1 MTQVVQH
8 FEYLLLALLEYW
20 NEPRHTL
27 SAAACLLRNALGVPY
42 LPSTL
47 VEEALKRALER
58 TNAAYAHTK
67 ERVKTSLSEGALR
80 PSDLLAQFK
89 QIGPQTRRHISA
101 AELLDN
107 TVELIRRWSTP
118 QAKSCSPTD
127 LLSEEDMKV
136 LLQAKSCSPTD
147 LLSEE
152 DMKVLLQ
159 AKSSSPTDLLS
170 EEDMKVLLQAR
181 SCSPT
186 DLFSEED
193 MKVLLQAIQR
203 QHPKWGAA
211 NTPYSR
217 WLPPEY
223 EDIRGVPRGWDPEHT
238 YYNYTLPPVRL
249 ISQTVLYTHN
259 ENISLDSSLS
269 HLLVEWGQWIDHDF
283 ALTPQSPSTAAFRTG
298 ADCTRTCSRD
308 TPCFPIQTNMD
319 KVQGCGPEGCGFADH
334 HGQGAGLWAR
344 RLWVLRPPWT
354 RCRAVGQKVVG
365 SQTTMD
371 KVQGCG
377 PEGCGFAD
385 HHGQGAGLWARRLW
399 VRRPPWTRCRAV
411 GQKVVGLQTTMVKVQ
426 SCGPEGCGFTDHH
439 GQGTGLW
446 ARRLWVRRPPWTRC
460 RAVGQKVVGSQTTM
474 DKVQGCGPEGCGFSD
489 HHGQGAGLWA
499 RRLWVR
505 RPPWTRCRAVGQKVV
520 GSQTTMDKVQGCG
533 PEGCGFADHN
543 GQGAG
548 LWARRLWVRRPPW
561 TRCEMHTHFRSPQIP
576 LSDPCTGIQSCMP
589 FFPSP
594 QIPLSD
600 PRTGIQSCM
609 PFFPSPQIP
618 LSDPRTGIQS
628 CMPSFPSHQIPLS
641 DPCTGIQSCMPFF
654 PSPQIPLS
662 DPRTGIQSCMPFF
675 PSPQIPLSDPRTGI
689 QSCMPFFPSPQI
701 PLSDPRTG
709 IQSCM
714 PSFPSHQIPLSDPCT
729 GIQSCMPFF
738 PSPQIPLSDP
748 RTGIQS
754 CMPFFPSPQIPL
766 SDPRTGIQSCMP
778 FFPSPQIPLSDPRTG
793 IQSCMP
799 FFPSPQ
805 IPLSDPRTGIQSCM
819 PFFPSPQIPLS
830 DPRTGIQSC
839 MPFFPSPQIPLSD
852 PRTGIQSCMPFFR
865 SAPSCVRS
873 EAFTGATPHHHR
885 EQLNAITSFVDA
897 SMVYGSSSPMA
908 AALRNHSSPLGV
920 LALND
925 QGRLDPCGPRRG
937 SEANSTGAT
946 SASDTS
952 ATAPTEQENIT
963 SCFQAGDSRAN
974 EHLGMI
980 ALHTLFLREHNRLVS
995 ELHLLNPHWSP
1006 DTLYQE
1012 ARKIMGA
1019 VHQILTWEHYLPRV
1033 LGETPTSLLMPPYK
1047 GYDPEIDPSI
1057 ANVFSAAAFRFAHVT
1072 VQPMVARL
1080 GPGYSL
1086 APQHPPLPLHHSL
1099 FASWRVVQEG
1109 GIDPVLRGLLLS
1121 PAKLQ
1126 MPGQMMVEELTE
1138 RLFQAQGGM
1147 PLDLGALNLQRG
1159 RDHGLPG
1166 YSSWRG
1172 LCGLS
1177 VPNTTSDLAGIL
1189 GNPGLAEKFLLLY
1202 GTSQNID
1209 VWVGAISEPPLPG
1222 GRVGPLLACL
1232 LAKQFRALRDGDRF
1246 WWEREAVFTSTQRAQ
1261 LHTVSLSRIIC
1272 DNTHITRVPSDPFSR
1287 TVSPEDMLACSHPL
1301 IPHLNL
1307 SAWKEPDT
1315 DPSCGPIPRLQS
1327 GFSLLCDSVIYYQCG
1342 PGYQLIGPSSV
1353 TCDPNSYQWSP
1364 APPICHD
1371 VDECADQPTP
1381 CPQNTDC
1388 LNTPGSYMCTDL
1400 DLSSPS
1406 TVSVISA
1413 VIAVVGGVAIL
1424 FVILTCC
1431 RRYFPKKPESI
1442 NGTDKQ
1448 NR

>member
-1 MTQVVQH
+1 MDTPPMG
-8 FEYLLLALLEYW
+8 LLLILALSL
-20 NEPRHTL
+20 L
-27 SAAACLLRNALGVPY
+27 CCLPHPATPTGLAHNGSGVPY
-42 LPSTL
+42 LSSTL

-58 TNAAYAHTK
+58 TNAAYAHTN
-67 ERVKTSLSEGALR
+67 ERVKASLSEGAVR

-89 QIGPQTRRHISA
+89 QIGPQTRSHIKA

-107 TVELIRRWSTP
+107 TVELIREMVYTSTMP
-118 QAKSCSPTD
+118 QSSLPD
-127 LLSEEDMKV
+127 LLSEEDMQV
-136 LLQAKSCSPTD
+136 LLQATGCSSEMQRPLCKTGC
-147 LLSEE
+147 LSERY
-152 DMKVLLQ
+152 
-159 AKSSSPTDLLS
+159 
-170 EEDMKVLLQAR
+170 R
-181 SCSPT
+181 SFTGECNN
-186 DLFSEED
+186 
-193 MKVLLQAIQR
+193 R

-223 EDIRGVPRGWDPEHT
+223 EDVRGVPRGWDPEHT

-249 ISQTVLYTHN
+249 VSQDVLYTHN

-308 TPCFPIQTNMD
+308 TPCFPIQ
-319 KVQGCGPEGCGFADH
+319 
-334 HGQGAGLWAR
+334 
-344 RLWVLRPPWT
+344 
-354 RCRAVGQKVVG
+354 
-365 SQTTMD
+365 
-371 KVQGCG
+371 
-377 PEGCGFAD
+377 
-385 HHGQGAGLWARRLW
+385 
-399 VRRPPWTRCRAV
+399 
-411 GQKVVGLQTTMVKVQ
+411 
-426 SCGPEGCGFTDHH
+426 
-439 GQGTGLW
+439 
-446 ARRLWVRRPPWTRC
+446 
-460 RAVGQKVVGSQTTM
+460 
-474 DKVQGCGPEGCGFSD
+474 
-489 HHGQGAGLWA
+489 
-499 RRLWVR
+499 
-505 RPPWTRCRAVGQKVV
+505 
-520 GSQTTMDKVQGCG
+520 
-533 PEGCGFADHN
+533 
-543 GQGAG
+543 
-548 LWARRLWVRRPPW
+548 
-561 TRCEMHTHFRSPQIP
+561 
-576 LSDPCTGIQSCMP
+576 
-589 FFPSP
+589 
-594 QIPLSD
+594 
-600 PRTGIQSCM
+600 
-609 PFFPSPQIP
+609 
-618 LSDPRTGIQS
+618 
-628 CMPSFPSHQIPLS
+628 
-641 DPCTGIQSCMPFF
+641 
-654 PSPQIPLS
+654 
-662 DPRTGIQSCMPFF
+662 
-675 PSPQIPLSDPRTGI
+675 
-689 QSCMPFFPSPQI
+689 
-701 PLSDPRTG
+701 
-709 IQSCM
+709 
-714 PSFPSHQIPLSDPCT
+714 
-729 GIQSCMPFF
+729 
-738 PSPQIPLSDP
+738 
-748 RTGIQS
+748 
-754 CMPFFPSPQIPL
+754 
-766 SDPRTGIQSCMP
+766 
-778 FFPSPQIPLSDPRTG
+778 
-793 IQSCMP
+793 
-799 FFPSPQ
+799 
-805 IPLSDPRTGIQSCM
+805 
-819 PFFPSPQIPLS
+819 
-830 DPRTGIQSC
+830 
-839 MPFFPSPQIPLSD
+839 IPLSD

-865 SAPSCVRS
+865 SAPSCVGS
-873 EAFTGATPHHHR
+873 GAFPGATLHHHR

-897 SMVYGSSSPMA
+897 SMVYGSSSPLA
-908 AALRNHSSPLGV
+908 AALRNHSSPLGL

-925 QGRLDPCGPRRG
+925 QASDQGLGYLPYLPRLQGRLDPCGPRSG
-937 SEANSTGAT
+937 PGANTTGAT
-946 SASDTS
+946 SASETS

-980 ALHTLFLREHNRLVS
+980 ALHTLFLREHNRLVR

-1033 LGETPTSLLMPPYK
+1033 LGETTTSLLMPPYG
-1047 GYDPEIDPSI
+1047 GYDPETDPSI

-1232 LAKQFRALRDGDRF
+1232 LARQFRALRDGDRF
-1246 WWEREAVFTSTQRAQ
+1246 WWERDGVFTSTQRAH

-1315 DPSCGPIPRLQS
+1315 DPRCGPVPRLQS
-1327 GFSLLCDSVIYYQCG
+1327 GYSLLCDAIIYYQCG

-1353 TCDPNSYQWSP
+1353 TCDPNNYQWSP
-1364 APPICHD
+1364 APPTCHD
-1371 VDECADQPTP
+1371 VDECADQPNP
-1381 CPQNTDC
+1381 CPQNMDC
-1388 LNTPGSYMCTDL
+1388 LNTPGAYTCTEL
-1400 DLSSPS
+1400 DLSSS
-1406 TVSVISA
+1406 HSAVSVISA
-1413 VIAVVGGVAIL
+1413 VIAVVGGVAVMFMIL
-1424 FVILTCC
+1424 ACC
-1431 RRYFPKKPESI
+1431 RRYFPKKPEPI
-1442 NGTDKQ
+1442 NRTDKQ
-1448 NR
+1448 N

>member
-1 MTQVVQH
+1 MDMPPVG
-8 FEYLLLALLEYW
+8 LLIVLSLALLC
-20 NEPRHTL
+20 
-27 SAAACLLRNALGVPY
+27 CLPHPASPTKLAHNDSGVPY
-42 LPSTL
+42 LRSTL

-107 TVELIRRWSTP
+107 TVELIREMVYTSTMA
-118 QAKSCSPTD
+118 QSSLSD
-127 LLSEEDMKV
+127 LLSEEDMQV
-136 LLQAKSCSPTD
+136 LLQATGCSSEMQRPLCKTGC
-147 LLSEE
+147 LSERY
-152 DMKVLLQ
+152 
-159 AKSSSPTDLLS
+159 
-170 EEDMKVLLQAR
+170 R
-181 SCSPT
+181 SFTGNCNN
-186 DLFSEED
+186 
-193 MKVLLQAIQR
+193 R

-223 EDIRGVPRGWDPEHT
+223 EDVRGVPRGWDPEHT

-249 ISQTVLYTHN
+249 VSQDVLYTHN

-308 TPCFPIQTNMD
+308 TPCFPIQ
-319 KVQGCGPEGCGFADH
+319 
-334 HGQGAGLWAR
+334 
-344 RLWVLRPPWT
+344 
-354 RCRAVGQKVVG
+354 
-365 SQTTMD
+365 
-371 KVQGCG
+371 
-377 PEGCGFAD
+377 
-385 HHGQGAGLWARRLW
+385 
-399 VRRPPWTRCRAV
+399 
-411 GQKVVGLQTTMVKVQ
+411 
-426 SCGPEGCGFTDHH
+426 
-439 GQGTGLW
+439 
-446 ARRLWVRRPPWTRC
+446 
-460 RAVGQKVVGSQTTM
+460 
-474 DKVQGCGPEGCGFSD
+474 
-489 HHGQGAGLWA
+489 
-499 RRLWVR
+499 
-505 RPPWTRCRAVGQKVV
+505 
-520 GSQTTMDKVQGCG
+520 
-533 PEGCGFADHN
+533 
-543 GQGAG
+543 
-548 LWARRLWVRRPPW
+548 
-561 TRCEMHTHFRSPQIP
+561 IP
-576 LSDPCTGIQSCMP
+576 LSDPRTGIQSCLP
-589 FFPSP
+589 SFPSP

-600 PRTGIQSCM
+600 PRTGIQSCL
-609 PFFPSPQIP
+609 PSFPSPQIP

-628 CMPSFPSHQIPLS
+628 CLPS
-641 DPCTGIQSCMPFF
+641 F

-662 DPRTGIQSCMPFF
+662 DPRTGIQSCLPSF

-689 QSCMPFFPSPQI
+689 QSC
-701 PLSDPRTG
+701 L
-709 IQSCM
+709 
-714 PSFPSHQIPLSDPCT
+714 PSFPSL
-729 GIQSCMPFF
+729 
-738 PSPQIPLSDP
+738 
-748 RTGIQS
+748 
-754 CMPFFPSPQIPL
+754 
-766 SDPRTGIQSCMP
+766 
-778 FFPSPQIPLSDPRTG
+778 
-793 IQSCMP
+793 
-799 FFPSPQ
+799 
-805 IPLSDPRTGIQSCM
+805 
-819 PFFPSPQIPLS
+819 
-830 DPRTGIQSC
+830 
-839 MPFFPSPQIPLSD
+839 QIPLSD

-865 SAPSCVRS
+865 SAPSCVGS

-908 AALRNHSSPLGV
+908 AALRNLSSPLGL

-925 QGRLDPCGPRRG
+925 QASDQGLAYMPYLPRLQGRLDPCGPRSG
-937 SEANSTGAT
+937 SGANFTGAT

-980 ALHTLFLREHNRLVS
+980 ALHTLFLREHNRLVR

-1189 GNPGLAEKFLLLY
+1189 GNSGLAEKFLLLY

-1364 APPICHD
+1364 APPTCHD

-1381 CPQNTDC
+1381 CPQNMDC

-1400 DLSSPS
+1400 DLSSLS
-1406 TVSVISA
+1406 AVSVVSA
-1413 VIAVVGGVAIL
+1413 VIAVVGGVAIM
-1424 FVILTCC
+1424 FVILACC
-1431 RRYFPKKPESI
+1431 RRYFPKKPEPI
-1442 NGTDKQ
+1442 IRTDKQ

>member
-1 MTQVVQH
+1 MVYTSTMAQ
-8 FEYLLLALLEYW
+8 
-20 NEPRHTL
+20 
-27 SAAACLLRNALGVPY
+27 SS
-42 LPSTL
+42 LP
-47 VEEALKRALER
+47 
-58 TNAAYAHTK
+58 
-67 ERVKTSLSEGALR
+67 
-80 PSDLLAQFK
+80 
-89 QIGPQTRRHISA
+89 
-101 AELLDN
+101 
-107 TVELIRRWSTP
+107 
-118 QAKSCSPTD
+118 D
-127 LLSEEDMKV
+127 LLSEEDMQV
-136 LLQAKSCSPTD
+136 LLQATGCSSEMQRPLCKTGC
-147 LLSEE
+147 LSERY
-152 DMKVLLQ
+152 
-159 AKSSSPTDLLS
+159 
-170 EEDMKVLLQAR
+170 R
-181 SCSPT
+181 SFTGECNN
-186 DLFSEED
+186 
-193 MKVLLQAIQR
+193 R

-223 EDIRGVPRGWDPEHT
+223 EDVRGVPRGWDPEHT

-249 ISQTVLYTHN
+249 VSQDVLYTHN

-308 TPCFPIQTNMD
+308 TPCFPIQ
-319 KVQGCGPEGCGFADH
+319 
-334 HGQGAGLWAR
+334 
-344 RLWVLRPPWT
+344 
-354 RCRAVGQKVVG
+354 
-365 SQTTMD
+365 
-371 KVQGCG
+371 
-377 PEGCGFAD
+377 
-385 HHGQGAGLWARRLW
+385 
-399 VRRPPWTRCRAV
+399 
-411 GQKVVGLQTTMVKVQ
+411 
-426 SCGPEGCGFTDHH
+426 
-439 GQGTGLW
+439 
-446 ARRLWVRRPPWTRC
+446 
-460 RAVGQKVVGSQTTM
+460 
-474 DKVQGCGPEGCGFSD
+474 
-489 HHGQGAGLWA
+489 
-499 RRLWVR
+499 
-505 RPPWTRCRAVGQKVV
+505 
-520 GSQTTMDKVQGCG
+520 
-533 PEGCGFADHN
+533 
-543 GQGAG
+543 
-548 LWARRLWVRRPPW
+548 
-561 TRCEMHTHFRSPQIP
+561 
-576 LSDPCTGIQSCMP
+576 
-589 FFPSP
+589 
-594 QIPLSD
+594 
-600 PRTGIQSCM
+600 
-609 PFFPSPQIP
+609 
-618 LSDPRTGIQS
+618 
-628 CMPSFPSHQIPLS
+628 
-641 DPCTGIQSCMPFF
+641 
-654 PSPQIPLS
+654 
-662 DPRTGIQSCMPFF
+662 
-675 PSPQIPLSDPRTGI
+675 
-689 QSCMPFFPSPQI
+689 
-701 PLSDPRTG
+701 
-709 IQSCM
+709 
-714 PSFPSHQIPLSDPCT
+714 
-729 GIQSCMPFF
+729 
-738 PSPQIPLSDP
+738 
-748 RTGIQS
+748 
-754 CMPFFPSPQIPL
+754 
-766 SDPRTGIQSCMP
+766 
-778 FFPSPQIPLSDPRTG
+778 
-793 IQSCMP
+793 
-799 FFPSPQ
+799 
-805 IPLSDPRTGIQSCM
+805 
-819 PFFPSPQIPLS
+819 
-830 DPRTGIQSC
+830 
-839 MPFFPSPQIPLSD
+839 IPLSD

-865 SAPSCVRS
+865 SAPSCVGS

-908 AALRNHSSPLGV
+908 AALRNLSSPLGL

-925 QGRLDPCGPRRG
+925 QASDQGLAYMPYLPRLQGRLDPCGPRSG
-937 SEANSTGAT
+937 SGANSTGAT

-952 ATAPTEQENIT
+952 ATASTEQENIT

-980 ALHTLFLREHNRLVS
+980 ALHTLFLREHNRLVR

-1033 LGETPTSLLMPPYK
+1033 LGETPTSLLMPPYR

-1315 DPSCGPIPRLQS
+1315 DPSCGPVPRLQS
-1327 GFSLLCDSVIYYQCG
+1327 GFSLLCDSIIYYQCG

-1364 APPICHD
+1364 APPTCHD

-1381 CPQNTDC
+1381 CPQNMDC

-1400 DLSSPS
+1400 DLSSLS
-1406 TVSVISA
+1406 AVSVISA
-1413 VIAVVGGVAIL
+1413 VIAVVGGVVIML
-1424 FVILTCC
+1424 VILACC
-1431 RRYFPKKPESI
+1431 RRYFPRKPEPI
-1442 NGTDKQ
+1442 NRTDKQ

>member
-1 MTQVVQH
+1 MGTI
-8 FEYLLLALLEYW
+8 L
-20 NEPRHTL
+20 
-27 SAAACLLRNALGVPY
+27 C
-42 LPSTL
+42 PS
-47 VEEALKRALER
+47 
-58 TNAAYAHTK
+58 
-67 ERVKTSLSEGALR
+67 RVKTSLSEGALR

-107 TVELIRRWSTP
+107 TVELIREMVYTSTMAQSSLP
-118 QAKSCSPTD
+118 D
-127 LLSEEDMKV
+127 LLSEEDMQV
-136 LLQAKSCSPTD
+136 LLQATGCSSEMQRPLCKTGC
-147 LLSEE
+147 LSERY
-152 DMKVLLQ
+152 
-159 AKSSSPTDLLS
+159 
-170 EEDMKVLLQAR
+170 R
-181 SCSPT
+181 SFTGECNN
-186 DLFSEED
+186 
-193 MKVLLQAIQR
+193 R

-223 EDIRGVPRGWDPEHT
+223 EDVRGVPRGWDPEHT

-249 ISQTVLYTHN
+249 VSQDVLYTHN

-308 TPCFPIQTNMD
+308 TPCFPIQ
-319 KVQGCGPEGCGFADH
+319 
-334 HGQGAGLWAR
+334 
-344 RLWVLRPPWT
+344 
-354 RCRAVGQKVVG
+354 
-365 SQTTMD
+365 
-371 KVQGCG
+371 
-377 PEGCGFAD
+377 
-385 HHGQGAGLWARRLW
+385 
-399 VRRPPWTRCRAV
+399 
-411 GQKVVGLQTTMVKVQ
+411 
-426 SCGPEGCGFTDHH
+426 
-439 GQGTGLW
+439 
-446 ARRLWVRRPPWTRC
+446 
-460 RAVGQKVVGSQTTM
+460 
-474 DKVQGCGPEGCGFSD
+474 
-489 HHGQGAGLWA
+489 
-499 RRLWVR
+499 
-505 RPPWTRCRAVGQKVV
+505 
-520 GSQTTMDKVQGCG
+520 
-533 PEGCGFADHN
+533 
-543 GQGAG
+543 
-548 LWARRLWVRRPPW
+548 
-561 TRCEMHTHFRSPQIP
+561 
-576 LSDPCTGIQSCMP
+576 
-589 FFPSP
+589 
-594 QIPLSD
+594 
-600 PRTGIQSCM
+600 
-609 PFFPSPQIP
+609 
-618 LSDPRTGIQS
+618 
-628 CMPSFPSHQIPLS
+628 
-641 DPCTGIQSCMPFF
+641 
-654 PSPQIPLS
+654 
-662 DPRTGIQSCMPFF
+662 
-675 PSPQIPLSDPRTGI
+675 
-689 QSCMPFFPSPQI
+689 
-701 PLSDPRTG
+701 
-709 IQSCM
+709 
-714 PSFPSHQIPLSDPCT
+714 
-729 GIQSCMPFF
+729 
-738 PSPQIPLSDP
+738 
-748 RTGIQS
+748 
-754 CMPFFPSPQIPL
+754 
-766 SDPRTGIQSCMP
+766 
-778 FFPSPQIPLSDPRTG
+778 
-793 IQSCMP
+793 
-799 FFPSPQ
+799 
-805 IPLSDPRTGIQSCM
+805 
-819 PFFPSPQIPLS
+819 
-830 DPRTGIQSC
+830 
-839 MPFFPSPQIPLSD
+839 IPLSD

-865 SAPSCVRS
+865 SAPSCVGS

-908 AALRNHSSPLGV
+908 AALRNLSSPLGL

-925 QGRLDPCGPRRG
+925 Q
-937 SEANSTGAT
+937 
-946 SASDTS
+946 ASDQGLLFLLVTVCLWVKL
-952 ATAPTEQENIT
+952 PVF
-963 SCFQAGDSRAN
+963 CCLGDSRAN

-980 ALHTLFLREHNRLVS
+980 ALHTLFLREHNRLVR
-995 ELHLLNPHWSP
+995 ELHLLNAHWSP

-1019 VHQILTWEHYLPRV
+1019 VHQVDTLLHYLPRV
-1033 LGETPTSLLMPPYK
+1033 LGETPTSLLMPPYR

-1315 DPSCGPIPRLQS
+1315 GAVLLTLIPHLN
-1327 GFSLLCDSVIYYQCG
+1327 LSV
-1342 PGYQLIGPSSV
+1342 
-1353 TCDPNSYQWSP
+1353 SP
-1364 APPICHD
+1364 
-1371 VDECADQPTP
+1371 
-1381 CPQNTDC
+1381 
-1388 LNTPGSYMCTDL
+1388 
-1400 DLSSPS
+1400 
-1406 TVSVISA
+1406 
-1413 VIAVVGGVAIL
+1413 
-1424 FVILTCC
+1424 
-1431 RRYFPKKPESI
+1431 
-1442 NGTDKQ
+1442 
-1448 NR
+1448 

>member
-1 MTQVVQH
+1 MRAARWCSTL
-8 FEYLLLALLEYW
+8 EYLLLALLEYW

-107 TVELIRRWSTP
+107 TVELIREMVYTSTMAQSSLP
-118 QAKSCSPTD
+118 DP
-127 LLSEEDMKV
+127 LSEEDMQL
-136 LLQAKSCSPTD
+136 LLQVTGCSSEMQRPLCKTGC
-147 LLSEE
+147 LSERY
-152 DMKVLLQ
+152 
-159 AKSSSPTDLLS
+159 
-170 EEDMKVLLQAR
+170 R
-181 SCSPT
+181 SFTGECNN
-186 DLFSEED
+186 
-193 MKVLLQAIQR
+193 R

-249 ISQTVLYTHN
+249 ISQNVLYTHN

-308 TPCFPIQTNMD
+308 TPCFPIQ
-319 KVQGCGPEGCGFADH
+319 
-334 HGQGAGLWAR
+334 
-344 RLWVLRPPWT
+344 
-354 RCRAVGQKVVG
+354 
-365 SQTTMD
+365 
-371 KVQGCG
+371 
-377 PEGCGFAD
+377 
-385 HHGQGAGLWARRLW
+385 
-399 VRRPPWTRCRAV
+399 
-411 GQKVVGLQTTMVKVQ
+411 
-426 SCGPEGCGFTDHH
+426 
-439 GQGTGLW
+439 
-446 ARRLWVRRPPWTRC
+446 
-460 RAVGQKVVGSQTTM
+460 
-474 DKVQGCGPEGCGFSD
+474 
-489 HHGQGAGLWA
+489 
-499 RRLWVR
+499 
-505 RPPWTRCRAVGQKVV
+505 
-520 GSQTTMDKVQGCG
+520 
-533 PEGCGFADHN
+533 
-543 GQGAG
+543 
-548 LWARRLWVRRPPW
+548 
-561 TRCEMHTHFRSPQIP
+561 
-576 LSDPCTGIQSCMP
+576 
-589 FFPSP
+589 
-594 QIPLSD
+594 
-600 PRTGIQSCM
+600 
-609 PFFPSPQIP
+609 
-618 LSDPRTGIQS
+618 
-628 CMPSFPSHQIPLS
+628 
-641 DPCTGIQSCMPFF
+641 
-654 PSPQIPLS
+654 
-662 DPRTGIQSCMPFF
+662 
-675 PSPQIPLSDPRTGI
+675 
-689 QSCMPFFPSPQI
+689 
-701 PLSDPRTG
+701 
-709 IQSCM
+709 
-714 PSFPSHQIPLSDPCT
+714 
-729 GIQSCMPFF
+729 
-738 PSPQIPLSDP
+738 
-748 RTGIQS
+748 
-754 CMPFFPSPQIPL
+754 
-766 SDPRTGIQSCMP
+766 
-778 FFPSPQIPLSDPRTG
+778 
-793 IQSCMP
+793 
-799 FFPSPQ
+799 
-805 IPLSDPRTGIQSCM
+805 
-819 PFFPSPQIPLS
+819 
-830 DPRTGIQSC
+830 
-839 MPFFPSPQIPLSD
+839 IPLSD

-865 SAPSCVRS
+865 SAPSCVGS

-925 QGRLDPCGPRRG
+925 QASDQGLAYMPYLPRLQGRLDPCGPRSG

-1400 DLSSPS
+1400 DLSSLS

-1431 RRYFPKKPESI
+1431 RRYFPKKPELI
-1442 NGTDKQ
+1442 NGTDKR

>member
-1 MTQVVQH
+1 MPLMG
-8 FEYLLLALLEYW
+8 LLLVLSLTLLLCCLPRPASPA
-20 NEPRHTL
+20 EPAHND
-27 SAAACLLRNALGVPY
+27 SGVPY

-107 TVELIRRWSTP
+107 TVELIREMVYTSTMAQSSLP
-118 QAKSCSPTD
+118 DP
-127 LLSEEDMKV
+127 LSEEDMQV
-136 LLQAKSCSPTD
+136 LLQATGCSSEMQRPLCKTGC
-147 LLSEE
+147 LSERY
-152 DMKVLLQ
+152 
-159 AKSSSPTDLLS
+159 
-170 EEDMKVLLQAR
+170 R
-181 SCSPT
+181 SFTGECNN
-186 DLFSEED
+186 
-193 MKVLLQAIQR
+193 R

-249 ISQTVLYTHN
+249 ISQNVLYTHN

-308 TPCFPIQTNMD
+308 TPCFPI
-319 KVQGCGPEGCGFADH
+319 
-334 HGQGAGLWAR
+334 
-344 RLWVLRPPWT
+344 
-354 RCRAVGQKVVG
+354 
-365 SQTTMD
+365 
-371 KVQGCG
+371 
-377 PEGCGFAD
+377 
-385 HHGQGAGLWARRLW
+385 
-399 VRRPPWTRCRAV
+399 
-411 GQKVVGLQTTMVKVQ
+411 
-426 SCGPEGCGFTDHH
+426 
-439 GQGTGLW
+439 
-446 ARRLWVRRPPWTRC
+446 
-460 RAVGQKVVGSQTTM
+460 
-474 DKVQGCGPEGCGFSD
+474 
-489 HHGQGAGLWA
+489 
-499 RRLWVR
+499 
-505 RPPWTRCRAVGQKVV
+505 
-520 GSQTTMDKVQGCG
+520 
-533 PEGCGFADHN
+533 
-543 GQGAG
+543 
-548 LWARRLWVRRPPW
+548 
-561 TRCEMHTHFRSPQIP
+561 
-576 LSDPCTGIQSCMP
+576 
-589 FFPSP
+589 
-594 QIPLSD
+594 
-600 PRTGIQSCM
+600 
-609 PFFPSPQIP
+609 
-618 LSDPRTGIQS
+618 
-628 CMPSFPSHQIPLS
+628 
-641 DPCTGIQSCMPFF
+641 
-654 PSPQIPLS
+654 
-662 DPRTGIQSCMPFF
+662 
-675 PSPQIPLSDPRTGI
+675 
-689 QSCMPFFPSPQI
+689 
-701 PLSDPRTG
+701 
-709 IQSCM
+709 
-714 PSFPSHQIPLSDPCT
+714 
-729 GIQSCMPFF
+729 
-738 PSPQIPLSDP
+738 
-748 RTGIQS
+748 
-754 CMPFFPSPQIPL
+754 
-766 SDPRTGIQSCMP
+766 
-778 FFPSPQIPLSDPRTG
+778 
-793 IQSCMP
+793 
-799 FFPSPQ
+799 
-805 IPLSDPRTGIQSCM
+805 
-819 PFFPSPQIPLS
+819 
-830 DPRTGIQSC
+830 
-839 MPFFPSPQIPLSD
+839 QIPLSD

-925 QGRLDPCGPRRG
+925 QASDQGLAYMPYLPRLQGRLDPCGPRSG

-1327 GFSLLCDSVIYYQCG
+1327 GFSLLCDSIIYYQCG

-1353 TCDPNSYQWSP
+1353 TCDTNSYQWSP

-1400 DLSSPS
+1400 DLSSLS

-1413 VIAVVGGVAIL
+1413 VIAVVGGVVIL

-1448 NR
+1448 QVVVVRGTDNKETPLEM